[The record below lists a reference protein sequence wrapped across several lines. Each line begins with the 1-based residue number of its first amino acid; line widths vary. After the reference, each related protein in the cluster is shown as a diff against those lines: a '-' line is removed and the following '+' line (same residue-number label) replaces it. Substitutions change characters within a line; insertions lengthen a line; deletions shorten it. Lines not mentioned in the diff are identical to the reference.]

1 MSNPALTPLER
12 ANELL
17 ARMTLAEKAGQ
28 VSAVMVSELLG
39 AGGLSEAAMAGRLAD
54 GIGHVSGLTI
64 MAQSPGSL
72 AASVNA
78 VQRFLVEKTRLGIPA
93 MVHGEALNG
102 VVAPGFTSFPTAIG
116 LAATWDTDA
125 IREMTG
131 IIGRQL
137 RAAGIRQALSPVMD
151 IARDA
156 RWGRVHETY
165 GEDVY
170 LASAMSVAFTQ
181 GLQGTGGLQG
191 TLAPQ
196 GGDLPSGVLATGKHF
211 LGYSM
216 AEGGQ
221 NMAATHLGSRELY
234 DVYATPFE
242 AAIKLA
248 GLASVMNSYSEVDGV
263 PLAASREI
271 LTGLLRGRMGFTG
284 SVVSDYASVE
294 FLHTRQ
300 RVAASPWEA
309 GVLALSAGLDVEL
322 PKVYGYGTHLEEA
335 VRSGTLA
342 EDVLDE
348 AVRRVLVDKFRAG
361 LFEDPYAVEEPVVLA
376 SVAREGDALSRRL
389 AQESV
394 TLLKNDGLLPLPATV
409 RRIAVIGPNGADV
422 MASFAAY
429 TGPSQLEMLKNTM
442 TGQVRMAGVDSMRE
456 QRPEVSAGQAEARR
470 AMLAAI
476 DPAAAAR
483 DIGALSLADAVRAQ
497 WPDAE
502 VSFTEGVGISPG
514 DPADIGA
521 AVAAARDAD
530 VVIAAIGGRGGWFGH
545 RITEGEGTDIARI
558 ELPAAQVELIRAV
571 ASTGT
576 PVAGVVCQGR
586 PYALTE
592 IDDLVAALAVVYYPG
607 PHGARAT
614 AAILAGDASPG
625 GRLPYSIPRATG
637 QLPLYYSHKHGSGYR
652 RGPGDQWADYI
663 DLSPAP
669 LYPFGHGLDYTSF
682 EYGDVTASADAMPA
696 EGGQVTVSVPVR
708 NTGSRDGV
716 EVVQL
721 YAAVTVAGITRP
733 ALQLAGFRRVPL
745 RAAGEAIVSFRI
757 AAGQLG
763 YSGADGRFTLQ
774 PGTVT
779 FSAGASSA
787 DLRGSVT
794 IAITGQAADL
804 EGRRSYLSTSAVTPA
819 LSEARA

>member
-1 MSNPALTPLER
+1 MSTSPLAPAER
-12 ANELL
+12 ASELL
-17 ARMTLAEKAGQ
+17 ARMTLAEKAAQ

-39 AGGLSEAAMAGRLAD
+39 GEGLSEAAMASRLAA

-64 MAQSPGSL
+64 MARSPGSL
-72 AASVNA
+72 AGSVNT

-93 MVHGEALNG
+93 MIHGEALNG

-116 LAATWDTDA
+116 LAATWDPEA
-125 IREMTG
+125 VREMTQV
-131 IIGRQL
+131 IGRQL

-151 IARDA
+151 IARDP

-181 GLQGTGGLQG
+181 GLQGARDPDGY
-191 TLAPQ
+191 LA
-196 GGDLPSGVLATGKHF
+196 SGVLATGKHF

-221 NMAATHLGSRELY
+221 NMAAAHLGPRELY

-242 AAIKLA
+242 AAIRLA

-263 PLAASREI
+263 PVAASHQI

-300 RVAASPWEA
+300 RVAATPHEA

-322 PKVYGYGTHLEEA
+322 PKAYGYGTHLEDA

-342 EDVLDE
+342 PGVLDE
-348 AVRRVLVDKFRAG
+348 AVRRVLTDKFRAG
-361 LFEDPYAVEEPVVLA
+361 LFEDPYAAGDPVTLA

-389 AQESV
+389 AEESV
-394 TLLKNDGLLPLPATV
+394 TLLKNDGLLPLAAAPGT
-409 RRIAVIGPNGADV
+409 IAVIGPNGADV

-429 TGPSQLEMLKNTM
+429 TGPSQLEMLKNTLS
-442 TGQVRMAGVDSMRE
+442 GQVRMAGVDSMRE
-456 QRPEVSAGQAEARR
+456 QPPGSAGQLEARR

-476 DPAAAAR
+476 DPVAAAR
-483 DIGALSLADAVRAQ
+483 ELGAVSLADAVRAQ
-497 WPDAE
+497 WPDAA
-502 VSFTEGVGISPG
+502 VTVAEGAGISPG
-514 DPADIGA
+514 DRADIGA

-558 ELPAAQVELIRAV
+558 ELPAAQVELVRAV
-571 ASTGT
+571 AATGT
-576 PVAGVVCQGR
+576 PVVGVVYQGR
-586 PYALTE
+586 PYGLAE
-592 IDDLVAALAVVYYPG
+592 IDDLVNAIAVVYYPG

-614 AAILAGDASPG
+614 AAVLAGQASPG
-625 GRLPYSIPRATG
+625 GRLPYSLPRATG
-637 QLPLYYSHKHGSGYR
+637 QLPLYYAHKHGSGYR

-663 DLSPAP
+663 DLEPTP
-669 LYPFGHGLDYTSF
+669 LYPFGHGLGYTTF
-682 EYGDVTASADAMPA
+682 AYGDVTASAAAMPA
-696 EGGQVTVSVPVR
+696 EGGQVTVCVPVR
-708 NTGSRDGV
+708 NTGTRDGV

-721 YAAVTVAGITRP
+721 YAAVTVTGITRP
-733 ALQLAGFRRVPL
+733 ARQLAGFQRVPL
-745 RAAGEAIVSFRI
+745 RAGEEGIVTFGI
-757 AAGQLG
+757 AASQLG
-763 YSGADGRFTLQ
+763 YTGTDGRFTLQ
-774 PGTVT
+774 PGTVEL
-779 FSAGASSA
+779 SAGASSA

-794 IAITGQAADL
+794 VAITGPAADL
-804 EGRRSYLSTSAVTPA
+804 EGRRSYLSTCIITPA
-819 LSEARA
+819 VAERAR